1 MIDALILF
9 GQFFTKLNIPIPI
22 NDATN
27 KFKTSIQYI
36 TLFSFL
42 LGWIEGLI
50 FWGFTYI
57 FPLWFAWLLYW
68 VTDGLLTGGFHLDAL
83 ADTADGFFSSRT
95 TDKIFAIMKDSR
107 LGTMGS
113 LALLYY
119 YLLVIGLGVIIIP
132 FLNLFHMVLLT
143 VCLTM
148 LTKTGLSLLFYKM
161 VYPGNKKGLSN
172 IWLGIKPWRIV
183 VAQIFSIIVITI
195 CFSWQGLVS
204 YAMIPLIAIFYRRKV
219 TRILGGTPGDTLGA
233 FASLSPLIFLFTLTI
248 LMRLGR

>member
-1 MIDALILF
+1 MLDSLILF
-9 GQFFTKLNIPIPI
+9 GQFFTKLNIPIPVD
-22 NDATN
+22 DATN

-42 LGWIEGLI
+42 LGCIEGLI
-50 FWGFTYI
+50 FWGFTYL
-57 FPLWFAWLLYW
+57 FPVWFAWLLYW

-95 TDKIFAIMKDSR
+95 SDKIFAIMKDSR

-119 YLLVIGLGVIIIP
+119 YGLVISLGIVISP
-132 FLNLFHMVLLT
+132 YLNLTHMVLLT

-161 VYPGNKKGLSN
+161 VYPGNKHGLSN
-172 IWLGIKPWRIV
+172 IWLGIKTWRIV
-183 VAQIFSIIVITI
+183 VAQIFSIVIVTL

-204 YAMIPLIAIFYRRKV
+204 YLLIPLVAFFYRRKV
-219 TRILGGTPGDTLGA
+219 TKVLGGTPGDTLGA

-248 LMRLGR
+248 LMRLGL

>member
-9 GQFFTKLNIPIPI
+9 GQFFTKLNIPVPI

-42 LGWIEGLI
+42 LGCIEGLI
-50 FWGFTYI
+50 FWGFAYI

-248 LMRLGR
+248 LMRLGK

>member
-42 LGWIEGLI
+42 LGCIEGLI

-68 VTDGLLTGGFHLDAL
+68 ITDGLLTGGFHLDAL

-248 LMRLGR
+248 LMRLGK